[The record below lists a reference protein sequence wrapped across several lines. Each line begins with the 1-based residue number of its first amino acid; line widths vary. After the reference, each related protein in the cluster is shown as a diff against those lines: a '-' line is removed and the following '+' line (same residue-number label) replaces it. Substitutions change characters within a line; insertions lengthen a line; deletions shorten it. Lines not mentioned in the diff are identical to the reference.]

1 MADGQRLTA
10 NDRFYMTDKILVLTA
25 AGSERDA
32 GNIAHTLVQLRLAAC
47 VNILPQVAS
56 VYRWEGRVDRAEEW
70 LLLIKTTRA
79 SFEAVR
85 DAIKELHSYEV
96 PECIA
101 IPIELGSS
109 EYLKWIADSVVA

>member
-1 MADGQRLTA
+1 
-10 NDRFYMTDKILVLTA
+10 MTDKIVIFST

-47 VNILPQVAS
+47 VNIIPRIAS
-56 VYRWEGRVDRAEEW
+56 VYRWEDRVDRAEEW
-70 LLLIKTTRA
+70 LLLIKTTKA
-79 SFEAVR
+79 SFAAVR

-101 IPIELGSS
+101 VPIESGS
-109 EYLKWIADSVVA
+109 EDYLKWIEGSVVA